1 VVFRRAGSRAL
12 YYGLALAGSEARQ
25 AALRLDLRLACLSAA
40 GCVPA
45 AVKVGNLAE
54 PLRALLLQPGWLW
67 PRAEAGRQV
76 CPDLA
81 QTVKARR
88 PAVTLPA
95 WVSFRAMVCRRA
107 CLVQMAKVKQLLEI
121 SRELPLQPVTPDRV
135 DLLDL
140 AKLAAQRR
148 QAPLDSPRLLV
159 MGGRVRVLHLPL
171 AAERFSGFR
180 S

>member
-1 VVFRRAGSRAL
+1 V
-12 YYGLALAGSEARQ
+12 
-25 AALRLDLRLACLSAA
+25 LRLACLSAA

-54 PLRALLLQPGWLW
+54 PLRALPLQPDWLW
-67 PRAEAGRQV
+67 PRVEAGRQV

-88 PAVTLPA
+88 PAVAQPA
-95 WVSFRAMVCRRA
+95 SVSLRAMVCRQA
-107 CLVQMAKVKQLLEI
+107 CLVQMVKVKQLLEI

-135 DLLDL
+135 YLLGL
-140 AKLAAQRR
+140 EKLAAQRR

-159 MGGRVRVLHLPL
+159 TARRVRVLQLRL
-171 AAERFSGFR
+171 AAERSSGFR